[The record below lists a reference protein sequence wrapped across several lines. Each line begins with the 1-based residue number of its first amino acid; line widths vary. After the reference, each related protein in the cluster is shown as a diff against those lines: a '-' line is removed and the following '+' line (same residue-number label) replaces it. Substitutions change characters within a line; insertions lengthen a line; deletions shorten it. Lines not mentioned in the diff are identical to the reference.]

1 MKLNVEIEDEP
12 NLGINPLDEAESVE
26 SDTEFDP
33 EFDDP
38 PAPA

>member
-1 MKLNVEIEDEP
+1 MKLNVEVEDEP
-12 NLGINPLDEAESVE
+12 NLGINPLDWPEIVE

-38 PAPA
+38 PAPT